1 MNQQTFL
8 PYVWTFVWHL
18 TVKYEGAPRDHQMGE
33 DSFKAER
40 DRPETINQPT
50 NKESN
55 EARNRRKLMS
65 KMEERIRR
73 VKTYYVH

>member
-1 MNQQTFL
+1 
-8 PYVWTFVWHL
+8 
-18 TVKYEGAPRDHQMGE
+18 MGE

-40 DRPETINQPT
+40 DRPERINQPT

-73 VKTYYVH
+73 VKTYYVR